1 VEHNPILERMSEDPF
16 APQKQQLDAVKQE
29 TIQFQRLCYEIFHM
43 SDNGKKLYE
52 MILKKYII
60 PAKFAPSH
68 PEAANL
74 ALYWEG
80 FKEAMR
86 GLYDQGNVHAGR
98 VNNGE
103 SR

>member
-1 VEHNPILERMSEDPF
+1 MSEDPF
-16 APQKQQLDAVKQE
+16 APQKLQQEAAKQE
-29 TIQFQRLCYEIFHM
+29 AIQFQRLCYEIFHM
-43 SDNGKKLYE
+43 SDNGKKLYD

-68 PEAANL
+68 PNADHL

-86 GLYDQGNVHAGR
+86 GLWDQGNVHATR

-103 SR
+103 IR